1 MSPDI
6 VYMVAVLTI
15 TLLAILAL
23 QLLRHGRSRGRQDA
37 ATENTASAEA
47 SSDAAYAGIDPAEYF
62 DAAEHRAALDRLGQL
77 PQFCRLTDGTLIE
90 WGSGARIA
98 TCDCSLPP
106 VPHLM
111 ISWGPTWVLGLVTKA
126 GLDRYLAYQERVAA
140 GLLEGSPA
148 SPDSTGQEV
157 H

>member
-1 MSPDI
+1 VSPDI
-6 VYMVAVLTI
+6 VNMVAVLTI

-23 QLLRHGRSRGRQDA
+23 QLLRHGRSRRHEA
-37 ATENTASAEA
+37 ATENTASPEA
-47 SSDAAYAGIDPAEYF
+47 SSDAVYPGIDPAEYF
-62 DAAEHRAALDRLGQL
+62 NAVEHQSALDRLGQL
-77 PQFCRLTDGTLIE
+77 PQFRRLTDGTLIE

-98 TCDCSLPP
+98 TCDCNLPP

-111 ISWGPTWVLGLVTKA
+111 ISWGPTWALGVVTKA

-140 GLLEGSPA
+140 GLFAGSPA
-148 SPDSTGQEV
+148 SPHSTGQEV